1 MKKIIITIFIAIITF
16 MITTSAYATSFYS
29 NRLEGIKWHKY
40 NGTIEEFKTANS
52 FYEKDT
58 NRLSYCIEPF
68 TFLLE
73 EATDYTEYTSYDSS
87 FGYTKEQM
95 DRINDLAY
103 FGYGYGNHTEEK
115 WISITQMLIW
125 KTVDKTSIF
134 EWIDGLKSRNHID
147 PYDAEIAELEA
158 LIENKNKKPSFV
170 SGNSIEIGD
179 HIELNDSNNVLSN
192 YRIKETKG
200 VNVNI
205 NGNKLTIDRIQGS
218 DSGEITLIKDG
229 SETSGSY
236 FYSPTSQNLLI
247 RGGSSSVEAKVNI
260 TVKKGSITVKKV
272 DKDLNTYNSQGEAN
286 INGSVFELF
295 DNEDNKIGEV
305 TINNEG
311 VGVFEDLYLGHYKLK
326 EKTSGIGYR
335 LDDNTYDIELTDE
348 QTDFE
353 ITIKNKVIESIL
365 KIKKLYGSKNDLDN
379 NSMNPESGISFEIYN
394 NNNELV
400 TTLTTDEFGTC
411 EVLLP
416 YGTYK
421 IVQKN
426 TTANYQMVEDRT
438 ITIDENSE
446 EIIEIELYDVEIEV
460 PNAYT
465 FSLIEDIFKK
475 CKVSL
480 ENL

>member
-52 FYEKDT
+52 FYETDT

-260 TVKKGSITVKKV
+260 TVK
-272 DKDLNTYNSQGEAN
+272 
-286 INGSVFELF
+286 F
-295 DNEDNKIGEV
+295 
-305 TINNEG
+305 
-311 VGVFEDLYLGHYKLK
+311 YK
-326 EKTSGIGYR
+326 
-335 LDDNTYDIELTDE
+335 
-348 QTDFE
+348 
-353 ITIKNKVIESIL
+353 
-365 KIKKLYGSKNDLDN
+365 
-379 NSMNPESGISFEIYN
+379 
-394 NNNELV
+394 
-400 TTLTTDEFGTC
+400 
-411 EVLLP
+411 
-416 YGTYK
+416 
-421 IVQKN
+421 
-426 TTANYQMVEDRT
+426 
-438 ITIDENSE
+438 
-446 EIIEIELYDVEIEV
+446 
-460 PNAYT
+460 
-465 FSLIEDIFKK
+465 
-475 CKVSL
+475 
-480 ENL
+480 